1 MNQVEE
7 MKMEEAVLGA
17 PVGMSVE
24 ELDVMV
30 NGKSRKDLYIGLA
43 AGTGIGLTVGGT
55 AWYLEKH
62 MNNKLLKAF
71 EEAITIAAAT
81 RSGMDEV
88 TIGKKTI
95 KIDGREIENTV
106 ELVLEVNRNLDS
118 IKGMSKKKKK
128 RWMEVMQYVIELAK
142 ADQRTI
148 EKEAY
153 KAKMQ
158 EFEETTVIKEA
169 EEA

>member
-1 MNQVEE
+1 MNVEE

-43 AGTGIGLTVGGT
+43 AGTGIGLSVGGT

-62 MNNKLLKAF
+62 MNNKLLKAL
-71 EEAITIAAAT
+71 EETIAITYAT
-81 RSGMDEV
+81 HMRYDEV
-88 TIGKKTI
+88 TVGKKTI
-95 KIDGREIENTV
+95 KIDGMEIENTM
-106 ELVLEVNRNLDS
+106 ELVLEVSKNLHN

-128 RWMEVMQYVIELAK
+128 RWMEVMRQVIVVSQHE
-142 ADQRTI
+142 QQEI
-148 EKEAY
+148 EEARL
-153 KAKMQ
+153 KAKVQ
-158 EFEETTVIKEA
+158 ESEETVIIKEA